1 MGSLVEAGNSSELQK
16 GTMKQVLVQGR
27 EILLAR
33 VGDRYYAADDRCPH
47 MGGKLSKGKLEGAV
61 VTCPLHGSQFDLNDG
76 RVVRWL
82 KGSGVFSAIGKLFKS
97 PRQLTI
103 YKVKVEGEKILIEI

>member
-1 MGSLVEAGNSSELQK
+1 MSSLVEIGNISEFK
-16 GTMKQVLVQGR
+16 EGVMKEVLVQGR

-33 VGDRYYAADDRCPH
+33 VGDKYYATDNRCPH
-47 MGGKLSKGKLEGAV
+47 MGGKLSHGKLEGAI
-61 VTCPLHGSQFDLNDG
+61 VTCPLHGSQFDLEDG

-82 KGSGVFSAIGKLFKS
+82 KGSGVMSSIGKLFKS

-103 YKVKVEGEKILIEI
+103 YKVKIEGEKILIEI